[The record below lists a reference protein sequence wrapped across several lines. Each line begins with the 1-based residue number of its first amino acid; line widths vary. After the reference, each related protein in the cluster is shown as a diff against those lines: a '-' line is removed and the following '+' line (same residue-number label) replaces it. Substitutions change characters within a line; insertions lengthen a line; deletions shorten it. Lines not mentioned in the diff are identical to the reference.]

1 MSNLSLNFIIK
12 SYIKMKISVFEVQAD
27 KDYTDI
33 KRSWKNWLTLISC
46 TLFGGTEPLVGMIA
60 IGWLPAY
67 LILNSPAFDPW
78 LISDIS
84 LAIVL
89 LLATTLPKSTD
100 WSTSRIGLV
109 GYL

>member
-27 KDYTDI
+27 KDDT
-33 KRSWKNWLTLISC
+33 SWKNGLTLISC